1 MTTDTT
7 TNKPALRQ
15 LPKIVLTRE
24 ERMKF
29 LDEAME
35 RGSKQFSEQ
44 FRLEG
49 LARYREQLEAK
60 KRKKTMR
67 RRQRSDIQS
76 RNR

>member
-1 MTTDTT
+1 
-7 TNKPALRQ
+7 
-15 LPKIVLTRE
+15 
-24 ERMKF
+24 MKF